1 MDSPLS
7 KVTRQY
13 YLKIMLHALHK
24 LKNDT
29 LRVIEL
35 SIYFPSLLLSLTPE
49 E

>member
-13 YLKIMLHALHK
+13 YLKIMLHALHI

-35 SIYFPSLLLSLTPE
+35 NIYRPSFLLSLTPE